1 VVSGGGQTAGPAA
14 AIAAPRRDA
23 LGYVIV
29 LVSYLAM
36 AGAGPL
42 VAWSE
47 APEAVIL
54 VLRTSFAALVLGAI
68 FLRGPMIADWR
79 RPGAAW
85 RLLVMTALSS
95 LTLLLFFYAVRH
107 TNVAIAMFLL
117 FLMPVWIAL
126 LAPRLFHAPRAPIVW
141 PALILALAGLAV
153 ILVPDVLGTGVSL
166 SLVGLLAALLSGFGY
181 AAYAISVK
189 GLTKI
194 VSSTTISTAEAAGD
208 AVLVLPLALWQLSS
222 SGYHLDGRAWI
233 AAAVLGVVCTA
244 LADTLWIEGTRR
256 VPVEQVAILGY
267 VEPVAAPFFAVLL
280 VGQLPTVWTAIGG
293 ALILGA
299 GLLVVVFGGGE
310 GEASIAA
317 ASEAEPL

>member
-1 VVSGGGQTAGPAA
+1 
-14 AIAAPRRDA
+14 
-23 LGYVIV
+23 
-29 LVSYLAM
+29 M
-36 AGAGPL
+36 
-42 VAWSE
+42 
-47 APEAVIL
+47 
-54 VLRTSFAALVLGAI
+54 
-68 FLRGPMIADWR
+68 
-79 RPGAAW
+79 
-85 RLLVMTALSS
+85 
-95 LTLLLFFYAVRH
+95 
-107 TNVAIAMFLL
+107 
-117 FLMPVWIAL
+117 
-126 LAPRLFHAPRAPIVW
+126 W
-141 PALILALAGLAV
+141 PSLILALAGLAV
-153 ILVPDVLGTGVSL
+153 ILVPDVLGEGVSF

-189 GLTKI
+189 GLTRI

-222 SGYHLDGRAWI
+222 TGYHMDGRAWI
-233 AAAVLGVVCTA
+233 AAVVLGVVCTA